1 MSVYPTVAA
10 DARCAARGC
19 RCATRARAYPSD
31 MTDAEWQVLQPD
43 LAEVMAQ
50 IRLAPGR
57 PMDHPLRP
65 MLDAVRYVVRN
76 GIEWRAVPVDFPPW
90 EAVYAFHD
98 RWSRRDLPQRLSHRL
113 LQRLRRQGR
122 RDVQPTAAIVDS
134 QSVKSAEWAHTLEV
148 GYDGNKKI
156 TGIKRHLAV
165 DVEGWLLAVVV
176 SAACIDD
183 RLGLKLL
190 VIRLLDTFTKLK
202 VIWADAGYSGAALAA
217 WVKAVAA
224 ITLEI
229 IARPNAHEFKVVRRR
244 WVVERS
250 NGWLMRYRRL
260 CRNYERRNTNHE
272 AMIWW
277 ASTIIMTR
285 RLARM
290 RHPPNLKAYQP
301 RWGQPRPSI
310 TAGT

>member
-1 MSVYPTVAA
+1 VSVYLTAVP

-19 RCATRARAYPSD
+19 LCSARRPVYPSD
-31 MTDAEWQVLQPD
+31 MSDAEWQVLGPE
-43 LAEVMAQ
+43 AIEVMAQ

-57 PMDHPLRP
+57 PMDHPVRS
-65 MLDAVRYVVRN
+65 MLDAVRYLVRN
-76 GIEWRAVPVDFPPW
+76 GIEWRAMPVDFPPW

-98 RWSRRDLPQRLSHRL
+98 RWSRRDLPQRLCHRL
-113 LQRLRRQGR
+113 RERLRRHSG

-134 QSVKSAEWAHTLEV
+134 QSVKSAEWADPLDV
-148 GYDGNKKI
+148 GYDGGKKI

-183 RLGLKLL
+183 RLGFKLVL
-190 VIRLLDTFTKLK
+190 IRLLDIFTKLK
-202 VIWADAGYSGAALAA
+202 VIWADSGYGGAPLAT
-217 WVKAVAA
+217 WVKAVAG
-224 ITLEI
+224 ITLEV
-229 IARPNAHEFKVVRRR
+229 IARPVAHQFKVVRRR

-260 CRNYERRNTNHE
+260 CRNYERRNANAE
-272 AMIWW
+272 AMVWW
-277 ASTIIMTR
+277 ANTMIMSR
-285 RLARM
+285 RLARIH
-290 RHPPNLKAYQP
+290 HPPDPKQYQP

-310 TAGT
+310 PATT